1 MTLKQTFVEA
11 DKWTFIKIL
20 ITESEIYNSHFV
32 TCSKG
37 HPEIKKRCTLMF
49 NAAIGS
55 HDHYRATQTYT
66 INLKTSMRQF
76 NTEIQ

>member
-1 MTLKQTFVEA
+1 
-11 DKWTFIKIL
+11 
-20 ITESEIYNSHFV
+20 
-32 TCSKG
+32 
-37 HPEIKKRCTLMF
+37 MF

-76 NTEIQ
+76 KTQRYNNYLKQVNKTFNTDVTKRSKAKKTKKISIY

>member
-32 TCSKG
+32 KCSKRQ
-37 HPEIKKRCTLMF
+37 IKKRCTLMF

>member
-32 TCSKG
+32 KCSKG
-37 HPEIKKRCTLMF
+37 LPQIKK
-49 NAAIGS
+49 GV
-55 HDHYRATQTYT
+55 H
-66 INLKTSMRQF
+66 
-76 NTEIQ
+76 